1 MWTRSFYKIKI
12 TIKEKKD
19 YFLFL
24 MPVIT
29 NQYTSPGAKPTISG
43 IQTAIDSAT
52 NDCAMLMVLSK
63 YHI

>member
-1 MWTRSFYKIKI
+1 
-12 TIKEKKD
+12 
-19 YFLFL
+19 

-29 NQYTSPGAKPTISG
+29 NQYTNPGAKPTISG
-43 IQTAIDSAT
+43 IHTAIDSAT